1 MSVTDKMIQYV
12 AEYLFLSNNCGARW
26 HDFRDVGMDEPY
38 YEYYYAEDELYFIRD
53 RVYQTVWA
61 TRARSPKEAFEKF
74 RSMSQDL
81 ACGTMCG
88 EVDSC
93 NE

>member
-1 MSVTDKMIQYV
+1 MTVSDKMVQYV
-12 AEYLFLSNNCGARW
+12 AEFLFLSNHSGARW

-53 RVYQTVWA
+53 RVYQTFWA
-61 TRARSPKEAFEKF
+61 TRAKSPKEAFEKF
-74 RSMSQDL
+74 ISMHQDL

-88 EVDSC
+88 EDS
-93 NE
+93 E